1 MVSAPVHARTEPD
14 PGALTAVLV
23 TGASGLLGRRVVRS
37 LQSRELSASTA
48 PRDLSQV
55 DFSSVDAVVIC
66 ATDSRRP
73 FEVDLGQIDF
83 LVTHTDAHLVYPS
96 IVGCDLMPWPYY
108 EAKATCEQSL
118 QSRASRWTIIRAT
131 QFHQLIWAWYTGPTR
146 WPWLAVPA
154 ETRYQVL
161 DPAVHAEALV
171 AAVADQMFGRLPD
184 VGGPF
189 AYEARELARSC
200 QRAIGRRRPVL
211 TYNKRG
217 LLGAALRAG
226 ANLTPNRAGGETWN
240 EFIARRVKS

>member
-1 MVSAPVHARTEPD
+1 MVSPSVHARAKPD
-14 PGALTAVLV
+14 PGPLTTVLV
-23 TGASGLLGRRVVRS
+23 TGASGLLGRRVVQA
-37 LQSRELSASTA
+37 LQSRDLSVLSA

-55 DFSSVDAVVIC
+55 DLAPVDAVVIC
-66 ATDSRRP
+66 ATDPARP
-73 FEVDLGQIDF
+73 FEIDLGQIDF
-83 LVTHTDAHLVYPS
+83 LVTHTEAHLVYPS

-108 EAKATCEQSL
+108 EAKTTCEQNL

-131 QFHQLIWAWYTGPTR
+131 QFHHLIWGWYTAPTR

-161 DPAVHAEALV
+161 DPAVHAEALA

-184 VGGPF
+184 IGGPF

-217 LLGAALRAG
+217 LFGAALRAG
-226 ANLTPNRAGGETWN
+226 ANLTPNRSGGETWN
-240 EFIARRVKS
+240 EFIARRT